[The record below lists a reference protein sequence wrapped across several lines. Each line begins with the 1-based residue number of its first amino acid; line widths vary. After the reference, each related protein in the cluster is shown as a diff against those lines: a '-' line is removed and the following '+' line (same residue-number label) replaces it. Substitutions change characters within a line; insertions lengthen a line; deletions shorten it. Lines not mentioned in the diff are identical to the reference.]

1 MRVMIGKWFAACIAG
16 VAVLAFAAELPPDEM
31 VRKTVDEV
39 LAVIKADKNLQAG
52 NQKKLLEL
60 VDAKVLPNFD
70 FTRMTQLAMGRSWR
84 DASDAQKE
92 ALTREFRALLVRTYS
107 SSLSQYRNQTI
118 EVKTS
123 RIGPSDIET
132 TVKTVI
138 LQSGGPGVPIDYS
151 MAKGPAGWKVH
162 DVVIDGVSLVTT
174 YRGSFSDQVRQA
186 GIDGLIKTL
195 ADRNAALSSAK
206 AEVK

>member
-1 MRVMIGKWFAACIAG
+1 MTRKWIAALAAG
-16 VAVLAFAAELPPDEM
+16 AAAIAFAADLPPDEL

-92 ALTREFRALLVRTYS
+92 ALTREFRTLLVRTYS

-118 EVKTS
+118 EVKPS
-123 RIGPSDIET
+123 RVAPSDVET

-138 LQSGGPGVPIDYS
+138 LQPGGPGVPIDYS
-151 MAKGPAGWKVH
+151 MAKGAAGWKVY

-174 YRGSFSDQVRQA
+174 YRGSFSDQIRQA
-186 GIDGLIKTL
+186 GIDGLVKTL
-195 ADRNAALSSAK
+195 TDRNAAQSGAK
-206 AEVK
+206 AEVKP